1 MSARLN
7 LTLFA
12 HLCGR
17 PEAELDL
24 AEAALLIAES
34 EYPGLDVARYVRE
47 LDDLGRG
54 ARAAVGRAPL
64 PADSEEEEAR
74 LDRAVRWLYED
85 AGFHGNDGDYYD
97 PRNSFLSDV
106 IDRRTGIPI
115 SLALVLTEVCRRAGV
130 DARGVSFPG
139 HFLVR
144 SDTPRGTILVDPF
157 SGRLLTRED
166 VRALHARATGD
177 EGDPPPA
184 LFEPAPKA
192 QILIRMLNNLRGIYE
207 NRADPQ
213 RLRGVLERLHVL
225 APRDALREQIAELG
239 GSEPWRSGGGGV
251 N

>member
-1 MSARLN
+1 MTARLN

-17 PEAELDL
+17 PEAEIDL
-24 AEAALLIAES
+24 VEAALLIAEN
-34 EYPGLDVARYVRE
+34 EYPGLDLARYVRE

-64 PADSEEEEAR
+64 PEGGEEEAR

-115 SLALVLTEVCRRAGV
+115 SLSLVLTEVCRRAGV

-157 SGRLLTRED
+157 AGRALSRSEL
-166 VRALHARATGD
+166 RALHARATGED
-177 EGDPPPA
+177 RDPSPR
-184 LFEPAPKA
+184 LLEPATKA
-192 QILIRMLNNLRGIYE
+192 QILLRMLNNLRAIYE
-207 NRADPQ
+207 SRGDEA
-213 RLRGVLERLHVL
+213 RLRGVLERIHVL
-225 APRDALREQIAELG
+225 SPSEALRRHVEHLG
-239 GSEPWRSGGGGV
+239 GSEPWRGGGGGA